1 MTELSTAPYD
11 AREIANYLL
20 DYADTRKVSLSQITL
35 LKLIYFC
42 HGWYLF
48 YKHCPLVRNEFEA
61 WKDGPVVRVVRD
73 AFKRHGKSKITS
85 RAERF
90 DLLTGEVSTV
100 VPTLAQDDQHFV
112 EKIFETYQGLGP
124 WELRDL
130 THEPGSP
137 WDKLWNSD
145 QAVARFGMRIRD
157 EEILA
162 HFSLK
167 GPGYTV

>member
-1 MTELSTAPYD
+1 MSDRSKAPYD

-20 DYADTRKVSLSQITL
+20 DYADKKNVALGQISL
-35 LKLIYFC
+35 LKLLYFC

-48 YKHCPLVRNEFEA
+48 YKQQPLVKNEFEA

-73 AFKRHGKSKITS
+73 AFKHHGKHKISS

-90 DLLTGEVSTV
+90 DLLTGEVSV
-100 VPTLAQDDQHFV
+100 VIPDLSYADQRFV
-112 EKIFETYQGLGP
+112 EQIFALYEDFGP

-130 THEPGSP
+130 THEIGSP
-137 WDKLWNSD
+137 WDKLWNS
-145 QAVARFGMRIRD
+145 QEVRARFGMRIRN
-157 EEILA
+157 EEIME

-167 GPGYTV
+167 GTRNAV